1 MNQLTP
7 QKKSLSPRNRP
18 SQQRSLE
25 RQRLILDTTA
35 AVLDKV
41 GFDELTTILVAREM
55 GISVGTLYHYY
66 PNKQAI
72 LYALG
77 VAWLEEMDGALSEIT
92 SWDVENMTLRV
103 FVERTIDRLV
113 EVYRHQRGLL
123 PLVQAMWAVPELR
136 KLDGEHDALVIA
148 HMGTLFQRMDISSD
162 KGELDRLARVFLEM
176 SHALL
181 LLAAKQPLVPAKK
194 SLADLKFLMYSLL
207 NKHREAF

>member
-1 MNQLTP
+1 MNQPTP

-41 GFDELTTILVAREM
+41 GFDDLTTILVAREM

-77 VAWLEEMDGALSEIT
+77 VAWLEEMDAALSDIT
-92 SWDVENMTLRV
+92 SWDVENMSLRV

-113 EVYRHQRGLL
+113 EVYRNQQGLL

-136 KLDGEHDALVIA
+136 KLDGEHDALVIT
-148 HMGTLFQRMDISSD
+148 HMGTVFQRMDISSD
-162 KGELDRLARVFLEM
+162 KVELDRLARVFLEM

-181 LLAAKQPLVPAKK
+181 LLAVKQPAGPAKK
-194 SLADLKFLMYSLL
+194 SLADLKYLMYSLL

>member
-1 MNQLTP
+1 MNQLSP